1 MHKIALFA
9 LCLIAVPGLVRC
21 GGAPGTQFDLQD
33 PSDKREFFCTLAK
46 TQASTAGVQT
56 SNRPPQVFSQEAL
69 EALRKACESE
79 LGQAAIDAAIEQ
91 AEKSLRA
98 RTD

>member
-9 LCLIAVPGLVRC
+9 LCLIAVPGLIRC

-46 TQASTAGVQT
+46 TGSELLTAGV
-56 SNRPPQVFSQEAL
+56 SQEAL
-69 EALRKACESE
+69 EAVKKACESE
-79 LGQAAIDAAIEQ
+79 LGQAAIDAAIAQ
-91 AEKSLRA
+91 AEKSLQA
-98 RTD
+98 RGCSGEE

>member
-9 LCLIAVPGLVRC
+9 LCLIATPGLIRC
-21 GGAPGTQFDLQD
+21 GGAPGTQFNLQD

-46 TQASTAGVQT
+46 TQPA
-56 SNRPPQVFSQEAL
+56 PEL
-69 EALRKACESE
+69 EAVKKACESE

-91 AEKSLRA
+91 AEKLLGGVINRCE
-98 RTD
+98 